1 VAQNRSGAGSDP
13 MAQLD
18 AAMNETFQEIAE
30 QGSGVSPSDVARATP
45 DRPRRRRAAE
55 SDDAADG
62 SWLERE
68 QREQPRP
75 PLRRRSA
82 AAEDDP
88 AKVILDEADD
98 ESDDDG
104 DTRRQGATGRDS
116 RGRFLPSR
124 AVTDDDDDD
133 ESEEDDRQVAGGRRY
148 DEAEEADDD
157 DDVVEPEGRRRAN
170 DDEERDDS
178 RTERRGRRRFPRE
191 VRQEIDRQVRA
202 QVERVTRE
210 NEALRAQQQQSQQIE
225 GQALQF
231 LSQAIGTQEIRD
243 RLQSQVMNTRL
254 PLQQRNQAAALL
266 ERYQN
271 NEKYVR
277 TYRVALLATIRSE
290 QADRD
295 KQVAAELAKYKIRLD
310 PAIVAKGDRSE
321 TLVHAVRTGILLE
334 RKRNEAEMERLR
346 RSASN
351 RRGVRDEQAVRNG
364 SFGRDSMASSNGRR
378 ANGRVATV
386 DRLRGALG
394 NDRGLAAGTQVPM
407 PTDAILTK
415 LRNGEVTLRDLGLD
429 R

>member
-1 VAQNRSGAGSDP
+1 MS
-13 MAQLD
+13 QLD
-18 AAMNETFQEIAE
+18 AAMNETFQEMAE
-30 QGSGVSPSDVARATP
+30 QGSGVSPSEVTRSP
-45 DRPRRRRAAE
+45 ERPRRRRAE

-68 QREQPRP
+68 QSGDAQPRQP
-75 PLRRRSA
+75 RRRRSA
-82 AAEDDP
+82 VADDDP
-88 AKVILDEADD
+88 SKVILEESDD

-124 AVTDDDDDD
+124 AVTDDDADDD
-133 ESEEDDRQVAGGRRY
+133 SDEDDRQIAGGRRY

-170 DDEERDDS
+170 DDEDRDDS
-178 RTERRGRRRFPRE
+178 RSERRGRRRFPRE

-231 LSQAIGTQEIRD
+231 LSQAIGTQEVRD

-277 TYRVALLATIRSE
+277 TYRVALLATIRAE

-295 KQVAAELAKYKIRLD
+295 KQVASELAKYKIRLD
-310 PAIVAKGDRSE
+310 PTIVAKGDRSE

-351 RRGVRDEQAVRNG
+351 RRGSRDEQAVRNG
-364 SFGRDSMASSNGRR
+364 NFGRDSMASSNGRR

-407 PTDAILTK
+407 PTDAILTQ
-415 LRNGEVTLRDLGLD
+415 LRDGRITLRDLGLD